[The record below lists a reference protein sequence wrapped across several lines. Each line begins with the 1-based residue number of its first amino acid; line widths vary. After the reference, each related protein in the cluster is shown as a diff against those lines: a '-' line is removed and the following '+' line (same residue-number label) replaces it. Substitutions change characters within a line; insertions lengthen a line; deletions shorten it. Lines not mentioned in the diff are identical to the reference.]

1 MLFNGKL
8 IGFIPTRDA
17 EQARNFY
24 ERVLGMR
31 FVSDDKFALVMNA
44 DGIMIRIV
52 HVGEF
57 TPARFTILGWEVSA
71 IETLVPQMS
80 ATGVTFEQYGLP
92 GQDTTGI
99 WNAPGGTKVAWFKD
113 PDGNVLSLSQHP
125 A

>member
-1 MLFNGKL
+1 
-8 IGFIPTRDA
+8 
-17 EQARNFY
+17 
-24 ERVLGMR
+24 MR
-31 FVSDDKFALVMNA
+31 FVSDDQFALVMNA

-52 HVGEF
+52 QVGEF

-99 WNAPGGTKVAWFKD
+99 WNAPGG
-113 PDGNVLSLSQHP
+113 NVLSLSQHP